1 MKIKEHVSA
10 VYPGDMIDSDDR
22 KVTLRE
28 GTEETTY
35 DSFIL
40 IGIDDAHLT
49 VHVRATMFEAIKSI
63 KALLNSVQQT
73 LLDAPLEVQINAL
86 KYMAALENEEQ

>member
-35 DSFIL
+35 DRFIL

-49 VHVRATMFEAIKSI
+49 VHVCATMFEAIKSI